1 MAPRANLLIDQGSDY
16 IQDIIV
22 TDTSNNALD
31 LSGYTGMAQIR
42 KAYSSTNAISF
53 SVATTS
59 NGTVQISM
67 SSSNTNLLTPGQY
80 VWDCE
85 LTEISSGIVT
95 RIVEGNVTVTPSVT
109 R

>member
-16 IQDIIV
+16 IQDIVV

-31 LSGYTGMAQIR
+31 FSGYTGAAQIR
-42 KAYSSTNAISF
+42 KSYSSTNSMSF

-67 SSSNTNLLTPGQY
+67 NSSNTNLLTPGQY